1 MLRVLVVDDSAVFRR
16 LLTRVIDGDRDLTV
30 VGQAANGLEAIELA
44 NQLRPDVITMDMHM
58 PRMNGLEATRRI
70 MQEAPRPI
78 VIISASVDPRD
89 VADSFQSIDAG
100 AVALLAKP
108 PSPVDPGFGAAI
120 EQIVKTL
127 KLMSEVKVVKRR
139 KRPDPRSV
147 PAAPLDVPLPAG
159 GIDVIAIGTS
169 TGGPAALAQVLGALP
184 SSLPVPV
191 GIVQHI
197 AEGFDVG
204 LARWLNAVSP
214 LNVVIAAPGMQPGAG
229 DVVIAPSGMHLGLTR
244 RGVVLSDGEPL
255 DGHLP
260 SVTHLFSSVARS
272 FGSRALGV
280 VLTGMGGDGAR
291 GLLELKRAG
300 GKVLAQDEAT
310 SIVYGMAK
318 RAVELGAVDRVL
330 PLDGIPAAI
339 VEVCSGRSAT
349 SARDSKV

>member
-16 LLTRVIDGDRDLTV
+16 LLTHVIDSDKDLTV
-30 VGQAANGLEAIELA
+30 VGQAADGVEALELA
-44 NQLRPDVITMDMHM
+44 NRLRPDVITMDMHM

-120 EQIVKTL
+120 QQIVKTL

-139 KRPDPRSV
+139 GRPEPRL
-147 PAAPLDVPLPAG
+147 APVTPSEVSSTAG

-184 SSLPVPV
+184 SNLPAPIA
-191 GIVQHI
+191 IVQHI

-214 LNVVIAAPGMQPGAG
+214 LNVVIAADGMKPGAG
-229 DVVIAPSGMHLGLTR
+229 DVVIAPSGKHLGLTR

-260 SVTHLFSSVARS
+260 SVTHMFSTVARS

-291 GLLELKRAG
+291 GLVELKRAG
-300 GKVLAQDEAT
+300 GRVLAQDESS
-310 SIVYGMAK
+310 SIVFGMARK
-318 RAVELGAVDRVL
+318 AVELGAVDRVL
-330 PLDGIPAAI
+330 PLDDIPAAI
-339 VEVCSGRSAT
+339 VKICSGSVAPVP
-349 SARDSKV
+349 DSKV